1 MPKRSC
7 FLENTWNFGQQRNL
21 EKMNEILNYPLYF
34 FFATLPSLLWLN
46 FYLKEDQRP
55 EPKSMVLKVFLFGM
69 IFAFLALFLEK
80 FLIEGIEIIN
90 FPQEI
95 ADLIKIFLVVAFVEE
110 FLKFLVVRDVV
121 FESKELDEPIDCM
134 IYMIISGLG
143 FAATENLLL
152 LFPFKSKFLGEIF
165 QISFLRFVSA
175 TFLHALS
182 SAIVGFFIGLSFF
195 RKEERLK
202 LISFGLFFATLLH
215 GLYNFSII
223 EFGEKVGLSF
233 SAILILISAYSVSK
247 FFKGLRE

>member
-1 MPKRSC
+1 MPKRGC
-7 FLENTWNFGQQRNL
+7 FWENIWDFGQQKNI
-21 EKMNEILNYPLYF
+21 EKMNEFLNYPLYF
-34 FFATLPSLLWLN
+34 FFAILPSFLWLN

-55 EPKSMVLKVFLFGM
+55 EPKSMVLKVFLLGM
-69 IFAFLALFLEK
+69 LFAFLALFVEK
-80 FLIEGIEIIN
+80 LLIDGIEVLRL
-90 FPQEI
+90 PQKIE
-95 ADLIKIFLVVAFVEE
+95 DFIKIFLIVALVEE
-110 FLKFLVVRDVV
+110 FLKFLVVREAV

-134 IYMIISGLG
+134 IYMIIAGLG

-152 LFPFKSKFLGEIF
+152 LFPLKSKFFGEIF

-182 SAIVGFFIGLSFF
+182 SATLGFFIGLSFF
-195 RKEERLK
+195 RKKERLK

-233 SAILILISAYSVSK
+233 SAILILISACFVSK
-247 FFKGLRE
+247 FFKRLKK